1 MLQHFTKFLE
11 VHQQWFGFKLSALM
25 TIIVLG
31 IAFQQ
36 PAFLEKIELKILD
49 ERFIIRG
56 PIPIDDRV
64 VILAVDDDSL
74 SEIGRWPW
82 PRDKIATLVERVL
95 GEYGAAVI
103 GFDVVFS
110 EPQEN
115 PLKESV
121 RLLEQGRREN
131 AAVSEWLNRNEQ
143 LGDMDGTFEAVLSK
157 YADRIVQGY
166 FFYPDGADASSRLRS
181 TLKRDSELMQ
191 PSAFAAEMIG
201 DVMPSIP
208 RMIAVEGNL
217 PRFMKSTD
225 VSGYFNFFPDE
236 DGMVRRVPL
245 VAELDG
251 FLYPNLGLQ
260 ALRVAMGWPSL
271 SVRVTD
277 VGVEDISIDGHSIPV
292 GPDGGML
299 LNHYGPG
306 KSFRH
311 VRASDV
317 LMGRIDASVFEDAIV
332 LLGVTAVGVF
342 DHRPSPYD
350 SVFPG
355 VEGHAAGIANLLN
368 NNYIKRPLWIKVF
381 EFLGLLIL
389 GLACGRLIIGRGP
402 MVQGMTI
409 IGLPIL
415 IVILAIWLFSSYG
428 IWMKTIYLVL
438 GVLMSTMPVTLIEYI
453 VEARKRVF
461 IHDAFAHYLAPN
473 VVNDLAAH
481 PELLNLGGEEKEL
494 TAFFSDI
501 AAFSSFSEN
510 LRPTDLVQF
519 LNKYLSAMSDIIL
532 ARGGTIDKYEGDA
545 IIAFFGAPLD
555 MPDHAYQCTMAA
567 IEQQQALFD
576 LRRQW
581 AEEGLPEV
589 NIRIGL
595 SSGPIV
601 VGNMGTVDRMDYTIM
616 GAHVNLASR
625 LEGVCKQY
633 RVPILISGDTF
644 NIVKERI
651 VARFVDRVRV
661 VGCKTPVD
669 LYEPLGGHGNV
680 GERELAFVASYQE
693 AWNAMDNRDFESAMN
708 KFGKLQ
714 ADHPGDWPT
723 RILLERVNTFMQK
736 APPKDWDGV
745 HTLDSK

>member
-1 MLQHFTKFLE
+1 MLQRFTQFLE
-11 VHQQWFGFKLSALM
+11 DHQQWFGFRLSTLM
-25 TIIVLG
+25 TLIALG

-36 PAFLEKIELKILD
+36 PAFLEKIELKTLD
-49 ERFIIRG
+49 ERFTIRG

-103 GFDVVFS
+103 GFDIVFS

-115 PLKESV
+115 PLKESI
-121 RLLEQGRREN
+121 RLLEKDSMEN
-131 AAVSEWLNRNEQ
+131 AAVSDWLNRNEQ
-143 LGDMDGTFEAVLSK
+143 VGDMDGTFEAVLSK

-166 FFYPDGADASSRLRS
+166 FFYPDGADVSSRLRS

-191 PSAFAAEMIG
+191 PSAFAAEFIG
-201 DVMPSIP
+201 DVTPSIP
-208 RMIAVEGNL
+208 KMIAVEGNL

-225 VSGYFNFFPDE
+225 VSAYFNFFPDE

-251 FLYPNLGLQ
+251 FLYPNLDMQ
-260 ALRVAMGWPSL
+260 VLRVAMGWPTL

-277 VGVEDISIDGHSIPV
+277 IGIDDISIAGQSIPV
-292 GPDGGML
+292 GPDGSML

-306 KSFRH
+306 MSFRH

-317 LMGRIDASVFEDAIV
+317 LMGRADASIFEDAIV

-342 DHRPSPYD
+342 DYRPSPYD

-368 NNYIKRPLWIKVF
+368 NDYIKRPLWMRAL
-381 EFLGLLIL
+381 EFFGLLIL
-389 GLACGRLIIGRGP
+389 GLACGRFIIGRGP
-402 MVQGMTI
+402 VIQGMAI
-409 IGLPIL
+409 IGMPVL
-415 IVILAIWLFSSYG
+415 IVFLAIWLFSTYG
-428 IWMKTIYLVL
+428 LWMKGTYLVL
-438 GVLMSTMPVTLIEYI
+438 CVLMATMPATLIEYI
-453 VEARKRVF
+453 IEARKRVF
-461 IHDAFAHYLAPN
+461 IHDAFAHYLAPK

-501 AAFSSFSEN
+501 AGFSSFSEN
-510 LRPTDLVQF
+510 MTPTDMVQF
-519 LNKYLSAMSDIIL
+519 LNKYLSAMSDIVL

-567 IEQQQALFD
+567 IEQQQALID
-576 LRRQW
+576 LRQQW
-581 AEEGLPEV
+581 SEEGLPEV

-616 GAHVNLASR
+616 GEQVNLASR

-633 RVPILISGDTF
+633 KVPILISGNTF
-644 NIVKERI
+644 DMVKEKI
-651 VARFVDRVRV
+651 VARLVDRVRV

-669 LYEPLGGHGNV
+669 LYEPLGEHGSV
-680 GERELAFVASYQE
+680 GKKKLAFIAGYQD
-693 AWNAMDNRDFESAMN
+693 ARNAMDNRNFESAAKM
-708 KFGKLQ
+708 FGKLQ
-714 ADHPGDWPT
+714 LDYPDDRPS
-723 RILLERVNTFMQK
+723 RVLLERTNVYIKNP
-736 APPKDWDGV
+736 PPKGWDGV
-745 HTLDSK
+745 HTLDNK